1 MNRPLTQVIFE
12 PTGSVIQ
19 APPGAKLLDLMKKLN
34 LNFIQTCGGKGK
46 CGKCKV
52 RIEVEL
58 PPQPTDTEMTHLSPY
73 EIREGYRLACA
84 ISIPEV
90 PLYTVRI
97 SPVAEVAN
105 LRLQMEGSFVSIAAD
120 PLVRKYLVKVPKYST
135 SIEEMLLKRLKE
147 DYDLD
152 CQLTCDALKM
162 LPLAVSKG
170 KGKGTVTS
178 TLYNKKLIISVE
190 LGDTR
195 LKCLGFAADIGTTK
209 LAGYLMDL
217 NDGKQLSV
225 SALANPQMIHG
236 DDVMSRITF
245 SLAGKDHPL
254 TLQKIL
260 LKGINSLIEDC
271 CSKAIVNP
279 RWIYESCFVGNP
291 CMMHLLLGLSP
302 KSLAFFPYQAV
313 YRGGVTVAARNLP
326 VRLKMHQAGRIYV
339 LPLIAGYVGADTVA
353 AQLAAGHNGS
363 QTVRM
368 VIDIGTN
375 TEIVLSDKNGSL
387 ACSCASGP
395 AFEGMHISYGRKADS
410 ASIEEVS
417 IDPETLEVSFKTIGE
432 EKPAG
437 LCGSGVISAIAEL
450 LRVGIISP
458 NGKINGQLS
467 DKSNRVRRGNSDEL
481 EFVIAWNDE
490 TAINSDIVITQS
502 DIHEIQKAKA
512 AIYAGCTLLMR
523 QKGITEDQIDEI
535 IIAGAFGQYLNKA
548 DARAIRMLP
557 NVPLDRFTDAGNAA
571 GTGAKLAL
579 ISRLKRQE
587 AEHISKTTK
596 YYELALADDFFREY
610 GKSMLFPQP

>member
-12 PTGSVIQ
+12 PTGRVIQ
-19 APPGAKLLDLMKKLN
+19 ASPGAKLLDLMKKLN

-52 RIEVEL
+52 KIEVEL
-58 PPQPTDTEMTHLSPY
+58 PPPPTDIEMTHLSPY

-90 PLYTVRI
+90 PLYTVRF

-105 LRLQMEGSFVSIAAD
+105 LRFQVEGSFVSIAPD
-120 PLVRKYLVKVPKYST
+120 PLVRKYLVKVPEYTT
-135 SIEEMLLKRLKE
+135 SSEEMLLKRLKE

-152 CQLTCDALKM
+152 CQLTYDALKL

-170 KGKGTVTS
+170 KGTITS
-178 TLYNKKLIISVE
+178 ILYNEKLIISVE
-190 LGDTR
+190 AGDTR

-209 LAGYLMDL
+209 LAGYLINL
-217 NDGKQLSV
+217 NDGKQLSA

-254 TLQKIL
+254 KLQKIV

-271 CSKAIVNP
+271 CSKASLNP

-313 YRGGVTVAARNLP
+313 YRGGVTVPARELP
-326 VRLKMHQAGRIYV
+326 VKLKMHEAGRIYV
-339 LPLIAGYVGADTVA
+339 LPLIAGHVGADTVA
-353 AQLAAGHNGS
+353 AQLAAGENES
-363 QTVRM
+363 QNVRM

-375 TEIVLSDKNGSL
+375 TEIVLSNKNDSL

-417 IDPETLEVSFKTIGE
+417 IKPETLEVSFKTIGE
-432 EKPAG
+432 ERPAG

-450 LRVGIISP
+450 LRVAIISP

-467 DKSNRVRRGNSDEL
+467 DKSNRVRRGNSGEL
-481 EFVIAWNDE
+481 EFVIAWKDE

-502 DIHEIQKAKA
+502 DIHEIQKAKG

-523 QKGITEDQIDEI
+523 QKGITEGQIDEI
-535 IIAGAFGQYLNKA
+535 IIAGAFGQYLDKA
-548 DARAIRMLP
+548 SARAIRMIP
-557 NVPLDRFTDAGNAA
+557 NVPLDRITDAGNAA

-587 AEHISKTTK
+587 AERISKTIK
-596 YYELALADDFFREY
+596 YHELALADDFVRVY